1 MTADPI
7 DMLMALRDRIDAL
20 MADEHKRAEKLVGEV
35 AALERDLLLAN
46 ALAALKAAAAD
57 CRHERVRSQVKG
69 AREQIIKALAAA

>member
-1 MTADPI
+1 MTDAI
-7 DMLMALRDRIDAL
+7 DRLMAIKEDVDRVLAL
-20 MADEHKRAEKLVGEV
+20 QSETDEKLVREI
-35 AALERDLLLAN
+35 AKIERELALVS

>member
-1 MTADPI
+1 MTDAI
-7 DMLMALRDRIDAL
+7 DRLMAIKEDVDRVLAL
-20 MADEHKRAEKLVGEV
+20 QSETDEKLVREV
-35 AALERDLLLAN
+35 EKMERELALVS